1 MINWLLQNFRAALS
15 KEGRSRDNPASNW
28 LRTVLLTSVGVTG
41 LVLGMRELK
50 WLQPLEMSAYDQM
63 LRLRPPE
70 APDGRILLV
79 TITEEDLQRQQK
91 SILPDET
98 YNTLLAKLE
107 SYQPRVIGLNVFRDL
122 PEEPGNQELRS
133 RLQTQDNI
141 IALCRQQS
149 PDAAEIAP
157 PPTVPIERVGFS
169 TVLPDEDN
177 VIRRSLIFGSAQKG
191 KCSTRYSFASQ
202 LAFSYLAKEKI
213 KAEIIGKEERDFQ
226 VGKAVFYTLR
236 PNSGSYK
243 NLDDQGY
250 QILLNYREPS
260 KFAQQVT
267 LTEVLTNQVNP
278 DLVKDRLVIIGTTA
292 PSVDKGF
299 LTPYSAG
306 HMEQLRMPGVLIQAQ
321 ITSQIISAVLDGRPL
336 IWYLPEWGEV
346 LWIWGWALVGG
357 VLACQLR
364 HPLLLAVVG
373 GTTLTGLH
381 GICAAIFLKAGWVP
395 VVPPAIS
402 LVVSIV
408 SVMAYS
414 AYKMQQQQQKIMLQ
428 VQQQQDT
435 IDQLSLLIKET
446 TEIQDLHRHSQSEEN
461 TSEKSEGDSLLGG
474 RYKVL
479 KGLSSGGFGYTYLAE
494 DTQRPGNPVCV
505 VKHLMPARRDT
516 RFLEV
521 ARRLFHTEAEIL
533 EALGKHNQ
541 IPELLAYFEVNKEFY
556 LVQEFI
562 DGHPLSD
569 ELATK
574 RPVENER
581 VVIDILQGI
590 LEILT
595 FVHENRVIHRDI
607 KPSNIIR
614 RKADNRLVLIDF
626 GAVKLMQSPNSE
638 ETELS
643 TVAIG
648 TRGYSPP
655 EQLAGH
661 PRLCS
666 DIYALG
672 MMGIQALTG
681 IPPQELKPNTNT
693 GNIMWRNRA
702 RVSEDL
708 AVILDKMVRYNFY
721 DRYQTAAEVLQDL
734 KLIVKS

>member
-1 MINWLLQNFRAALS
+1 MNRLLQNIRAALS
-15 KEGRSRDNPASNW
+15 KDRGSRDTSASNC
-28 LRTVLLTSVGVTG
+28 LRTLLLTSLGVTG
-41 LVLGMRELK
+41 LVLGMREIK
-50 WLQPLEMSAYDQM
+50 WLQPLELSAYDQM

-70 APDGRILLV
+70 APDQRILLV

-98 YNTLLAKLE
+98 YNTLLAKLQ

-122 PEEPGNQELRS
+122 PEEPGHRELRS
-133 RLQTQDNI
+133 RLFSQDNI
-141 IALCRQQS
+141 ITLCRQHSQGS
-149 PDAAEIAP
+149 AEIPP

-177 VIRRSLIFGSAQKG
+177 VIRRGLIFGSSQPG
-191 KCSTRYSFASQ
+191 KCTTRYSFATQ
-202 LAFSYLAKEKI
+202 LAFHYLAKENL
-213 KAEIIGKEERDFQ
+213 KAKMIGEQERDFQ
-226 VGKAVFYTLR
+226 LGETVFYTLKTD
-236 PNSGSYK
+236 SASYK
-243 NLDDQGY
+243 HLDDQGY
-250 QILLNYREPS
+250 QILLNYREPGN
-260 KFAQQVT
+260 FAQKVT
-267 LTEVLTNQVNP
+267 LTEVLTDKLNP

-306 HMEQLRMPGVLIQAQ
+306 HLEQLRMPGVLIQAQ
-321 ITSQIISAVLDGRPL
+321 ITSQIISAVLNGRPL
-336 IWYLPEWGEV
+336 IWYFPEWGEM
-346 LWIWGWALVGG
+346 LWVWGWSLVGG
-357 VLACQLR
+357 VLAWQFR
-364 HPLLLAVVG
+364 HPLGLIVVLS
-373 GTTLTGLH
+373 TTLTGLL
-381 GICAAIFLKAGWVP
+381 GICAGMFLKAGWIP
-395 VVPPAIS
+395 VVPPAMS
-402 LVVSIV
+402 LVIS
-408 SVMAYS
+408 SVTVIAYS
-414 AYKMQQQQQKIMLQ
+414 GYQMQQQQQKIMLQ

-435 IDQLSLLIKET
+435 IDQLSFLLKET
-446 TEIQDLHRHSQSEEN
+446 TGIQDTHSHSQSTEES
-461 TSEKSEGDSLLGG
+461 SEKTEGDSLLGG

-516 RFLEV
+516 RFLSV
-521 ARRLFHTEAEIL
+521 ARRLFNTEAEIL
-533 EALGKHNQ
+533 AALGNHNQ
-541 IPELLAYFEVNKEFY
+541 IPELLAYFEENKEFY

-569 ELATK
+569 ELSHK
-574 RPVENER
+574 PHVKNEGS
-581 VVIDILQGI
+581 VIETLQGV
-590 LEILT
+590 LEVLA
-595 FVHENRVIHRDI
+595 FVHEHRVIHRDI

-626 GAVKLMQSPNSE
+626 GAVKLMQPSNSE
-638 ETELS
+638 ETELA

-655 EQLAGH
+655 EQMAGH

-672 MMGIQALTG
+672 MIGIQALTG
-681 IPPQELKPNTNT
+681 IPAHELKPDTNT
-693 GNIMWRNRA
+693 GNIIWRKWA
-702 RVSEDL
+702 QVSEDF

-734 KLIVKS
+734 QNIVKD